1 MISNSNYFEFGC
13 CPQKHVVKLKIGG
26 KQINWNINLFKW
38 LYLLLWSVCVLCQ
51 AILSTVDVANWEV
64 CRKSNTFI
72 QSEKSEVPGAESYS
86 ISNELEYINKRYE
99 QLRQAIK

>member
-13 CPQKHVVKLKIGG
+13 CPQKHVVKLKLGG
-26 KQINWNINLFKW
+26 KQINWIINLFKW

-51 AILSTVDVANWEV
+51 AILSTVDVQIGKFAENQIYLYSP
-64 CRKSNTFI
+64 K
-72 QSEKSEVPGAESYS
+72 KPEVPGAESYS
-86 ISNELEYINKRYE
+86 ISNELEYINKRYQ